1 MTTTQATAGRMVAGE
16 TDRVGA
22 VGRRVVGGFY
32 LSMGGVHL
40 GIVAADPDTYEGF
53 ADAGLFGFVRVG
65 WSQVFMA
72 DPALWGAC
80 LFVGETILGI
90 ALLAGGRAARIGWYG
105 VIAFHVLLMLFGFWV
120 WLWSLPAIAVLVL
133 LARRDR
139 RNLMPDD
146 LGVLIAR

>member
-1 MTTTQATAGRMVAGE
+1 LADE
-16 TDRVGA
+16 TDRAGA

-40 GIVAADPDTYEGF
+40 GIVAADPNTYTGF
-53 ADAGLFGFVRVG
+53 AEAGLFGFVREG

-80 LFVGETILGI
+80 LFLGETILGI
-90 ALLAGGRAARIGWYG
+90 ALLAGGRAARLGWYG
-105 VIAFHVLLMLFGFWV
+105 VIVFHVLLMLFGFWV
-120 WLWSLPAIAVLVL
+120 WLWSLPAITVLVL

-139 RNLMPDD
+139 RNLLPADP
-146 LGVLIAR
+146 GAALIAR

>member
-1 MTTTQATAGRMVAGE
+1 
-16 TDRVGA
+16 
-22 VGRRVVGGFY
+22 
-32 LSMGGVHL
+32 
-40 GIVAADPDTYEGF
+40 
-53 ADAGLFGFVRVG
+53 
-65 WSQVFMA
+65 MA

-105 VIAFHVLLMLFGFWV
+105 VVAFHVLLMLFGFWV
-120 WLWSLPAIAVLVL
+120 WLWSLPAIALLVF

-139 RNLMPDD
+139 RNLTTSD

>member
-1 MTTTQATAGRMVAGE
+1 MATTQARAVE

-40 GIVAADPDTYEGF
+40 GIVAADPNTYAGF
-53 ADAGLFGFVRVG
+53 ADAGLFGFVRQG

-80 LFVGETILGI
+80 LFVGETVLGI
-90 ALLAGGRAARIGWYG
+90 ALLAGGRAARLGWYG
-105 VIAFHVLLMLFGFWV
+105 VITFHVLLMLFGFWV
-120 WLWSLPAIAVLVL
+120 WLWSLPAIAVLVV

-139 RNLMPDD
+139 RNLAPADP
-146 LGVLIAR
+146 GALIAR

>member
-1 MTTTQATAGRMVAGE
+1 MTTTQARAGRTVAGE
-16 TDRVGA
+16 ADRVGA

-40 GIVAADPDTYEGF
+40 GIVAADPSTYEGF
-53 ADAGLFGFVRVG
+53 ADAGLFGFVREG

-72 DPALWGAC
+72 GPALWGAC
-80 LFVGETILGI
+80 LFVGETALGI
-90 ALLAGGRAARIGWYG
+90 ALLVGGRPARLGWYG
-105 VIAFHVLLMLFGFWV
+105 VIVFQVLLMLFGFWV

-139 RNLMPDD
+139 RNLLPPDPAE
-146 LGVLIAR
+146 LIAR

>member
-1 MTTTQATAGRMVAGE
+1 MTTTQARAGRTVAGE

-40 GIVAADPDTYEGF
+40 GIVAAHPSTYEGF
-53 ADAGLFGFVRVG
+53 ADAGLFGFVRQG

-72 DPALWGAC
+72 DPAFWGAC
-80 LFVGETILGI
+80 LFVGETVLGI
-90 ALLAGGRAARIGWYG
+90 ALLAGGRPAWLGWYG
-105 VIAFHVLLMLFGFWV
+105 VIGFQVLLMLFGFWV

-139 RNLMPDD
+139 RNLLPADP
-146 LGVLIAR
+146 GELIAR